1 MVVVVQ
7 KAGVVM
13 AAQMAASTA
22 AVAASMEVGGTESE
36 SMAVEEMVV
45 EAAIAEVAEL
55 LAVVTV

>member
-1 MVVVVQ
+1 MQ

-45 EAAIAEVAEL
+45 EAAIAEVAAL